1 MDNLNKKIDLKDIQF
16 IKQYSGLPVFL
27 KGVQTPEDAM
37 AAIAVG
43 VDGIW
48 VSNHGGRQ
56 LDGAPASFEVL
67 EEIAEVVAGRVPI
80 VFDSGIRRGEHI
92 FKALAS
98 GADIVAIG
106 RPVLFSLA
114 LGGWKGVKSV
124 FEYFEND
131 LKRVMQL
138 AGTQTITDVK
148 NARLKDLK

>member
-1 MDNLNKKIDLKDIQF
+1 LKDIQF
-16 IKQYSGLPVFL
+16 IKHYSGLPVFL

-98 GADIVAIG
+98 GADIVAVG